1 MRQIKFRAWDKK
13 YKEMINDIHI
23 APEYDW
29 LVLSDND
36 ALAERDNRGRGDDD
50 GYELMQFTGLLDK
63 NGKEIYEGDV
73 VELNNTKY
81 DIVFIEGEFCGAND
95 NGESIQMFEV
105 INGSVIGN
113 IYEHSELLTNS

>member
-1 MRQIKFRAWDKK
+1 MRQIKFRAWDEKT
-13 YKEMINDIHI
+13 KEIVEIDRINFNLGYAYYVDSK
-23 APEYDW
+23 EE
-29 LVLSDND
+29 L
-36 ALAERDNRGRGDDD
+36 ERVRLENCI
-50 GYELMQFTGLLDK
+50 QFTGLQDK

-73 VELNNTKY
+73 VELNNSKY

>member
-1 MRQIKFRAWDKK
+1 MRTIKFRAWNSDEKIMSK
-13 YKEMINDIHI
+13 PFKLIHD
-23 APEYDW
+23 EELY
-29 LVLSDND
+29 SDTHVV
-36 ALAERDNRGRGDDD
+36 
-50 GYELMQFTGLLDK
+50 MQFTGLQDK

-113 IYEHSELLTNS
+113 IYEHSELLTQ